1 MKKRDKKKKENIKAK
16 NITKNNATKP
26 LRITRKMRRELK
38 NAVNPLEELL
48 IIKQYFPKLTN
59 WIDNLT
65 DTRHQSY
72 ITYDFKICLLTQIL
86 AFCSSYQSMN
96 KIGRDFNS
104 DIVIENI
111 NNILKTNYIELPHK
125 DTLIN
130 VISEIKFKE
139 LENIQTNIIK
149 TLIRSKMLD
158 KYRFNGI
165 FHIVIDGTNLYST
178 KVNLGEQAITKVY
191 NKGEDNEYTLYSY
204 YALEAKLVCGNMTFS
219 LATEFVENE
228 TYTDKDG
235 NTYRKFDKQ
244 DCELKAAYRLLDKI
258 KKRFPKLPIII
269 GGDALYLGRP
279 FLELCDKHH
288 FDYIIR
294 YKETDAPSI
303 KRNFDEIK
311 IIDKDYEYQNEIIF
325 GELKDKDFY
334 TVNVVRYDEE
344 VVNEETGEVI
354 TTNFSYATSLTLTSK
369 NKEDIVA
376 LGRRRWKIENK
387 GFKEQKSEILNIEHI
402 YTKNCNGTKNI
413 YLIIQFAHTLLNLLN
428 YGDILIISLD
438 TTKNEVSDLIKK
450 ALTSTT
456 LNLNLNRK
464 IQLRFT

>member
-1 MKKRDKKKKENIKAK
+1 M
-16 NITKNNATKP
+16 
-26 LRITRKMRRELK
+26 RITRKMRRERK

-48 IIKQYFPKLTN
+48 IIMKQYFPKLTS
-59 WIDNLT
+59 WIENLT

-111 NNILKTNYIELPHK
+111 NYILKTNYVELPHK

-130 VISEIKFKE
+130 VISEIKFEE
-139 LENIQTNIIK
+139 LEHIQTKIIK

-158 KYRFNGI
+158 KYRFNGL
-165 FHIVIDGTNLYST
+165 FHIVIDGTGLYST
-178 KVNLGEQAITKVY
+178 RVNLGEQAITKVY
-191 NKGEDNEYTLYSY
+191 NKDADNEYTLYSY

-228 TYTDKDG
+228 TYTDEYG

-244 DCELKAAYRLLDKI
+244 DCELKASYRLLNKI
-258 KKRFPKLPIII
+258 KNRFPKLPIII

-279 FLELCDKHH
+279 FLELCDSLK

-294 YKETDAPSI
+294 YKESDAPTI
-303 KRNFDEIK
+303 KRNFNEIK
-311 IIDKDYEYQNEIIF
+311 IIDQDYEYQNEIIF
-325 GELKDKDFY
+325 GDLKNKDFY
-334 TVNVVRYDEE
+334 TLNVISYDEE
-344 VVNEETGEVI
+344 SVDEETGEI
-354 TTNFSYATSLTLTSK
+354 TITNFSFVTSLHITSK
-369 NKEDIVA
+369 NKNDLVL

-387 GFKEQKSEILNIEHI
+387 GFKEQKSDILNIKHI
-402 YTKNCNGTKNI
+402 YTKRCEGTKNL
-413 YLIIQFAHTLLNLLN
+413 YLLIQFAHTFLNLLN
-428 YGDILIISLD
+428 YGDILIIDLK
-438 TTKNEVSDLIKK
+438 TTKNEVSDLIKQT
-450 ALTSTT
+450 LTSTIIH
-456 LNLNLNRK
+456 LNLNRK
-464 IQLRFT
+464 IQLRLP

>member
-1 MKKRDKKKKENIKAK
+1 M
-16 NITKNNATKP
+16 
-26 LRITRKMRRELK
+26 RITRKMRRELK
-38 NAVNPLEELL
+38 NSVNPLEELL
-48 IIKQYFPKLTN
+48 IIIKQYFPKLTQ

-104 DIVIENI
+104 DIVIDNI

-130 VISEIKFKE
+130 VISEIKFEE
-139 LENIQTNIIK
+139 LEHIQTNIIK
-149 TLIRSKMLD
+149 TLIRSKILD
-158 KYRFNGI
+158 KYRFNGL
-165 FHIVIDGTNLYST
+165 FYIVIDGTGLYST

-228 TYTDKDG
+228 TYTDDDG

-269 GGDALYLGRP
+269 GRDALYLGKP
-279 FLELCDKHH
+279 FLELCDEHH
-288 FDYIIR
+288 FEYIIR
-294 YKETDAPSI
+294 YKETDAPTI

-311 IIDKDYEYQNEIIF
+311 IIDGNYEYQNEIIF
-325 GELKDKDFY
+325 GELKEKDFY
-334 TVNVVRYDEE
+334 TVNVISYDEKSIDK
-344 VVNEETGEVI
+344 ETGEATI
-354 TTNFSYATSLTLTSK
+354 TNFSYVTSLKIASK
-369 NKEDIVA
+369 NKEEIIS
-376 LGRRRWKIENK
+376 LGRGRWKIENK
-387 GFKEQKSEILNIEHI
+387 GFKEQKSDILNITHI
-402 YTKNCNGTKNI
+402 YTKNCSGTKNI

-428 YGDILIISLD
+428 YGDILIIGLN
-438 TTKNEVSDLIKK
+438 TTKNEVSDLIQK
-450 ALTSTT
+450 ALTSRITS
-456 LNLNLNRK
+456 LNLNRK
-464 IQLRFT
+464 IQLRLT

>member
-1 MKKRDKKKKENIKAK
+1 MKQ
-16 NITKNNATKP
+16 
-26 LRITRKMRRELK
+26 RITRKMKRELK

-48 IIKQYFPKLTN
+48 IIIKQYFPKLTI

-65 DTRHQSY
+65 DTRNQSY
-72 ITYDFKICLLTQIL
+72 IKYDLKVCLLIQIL

-104 DIVIENI
+104 DIVIDNI
-111 NNILKTNYIELPHK
+111 NHILKTNYIELPHK

-130 VISEIKFKE
+130 VISDIKFEE
-139 LENIQTNIIK
+139 LEKVQTNIIK

-158 KYRFNGI
+158 KYRYNGL
-165 FHIVIDGTNLYST
+165 FHVVIDGTGLYST
-178 KVNLGEQAITKVY
+178 RINLGEQAITKVY
-191 NKGEDNEYTLYSY
+191 NKDEENEYTLYSY

-244 DCELKAAYRLLDKI
+244 DCELKASYRLLKKI
-258 KKRFPKLPIII
+258 KERFPKLPIII

-279 FLELCDKHH
+279 FLELCDEYK

-294 YKETDAPSI
+294 YKETDAPTI

-311 IIDKDYEYQNEIIF
+311 VTDGNYQYQNEIIF
-325 GELKDKDFY
+325 GDLKDRDFY
-334 TVNVVRYDEE
+334 TVNVISYDEE
-344 VVNEETGEVI
+344 IVNEKTGEVTI
-354 TTNFSYATSLTLTSK
+354 KNFSYVTSLKITNK
-369 NKEDIVA
+369 NKEAIVQ

-387 GFKEQKSEILNIEHI
+387 GFKEQKSDILNINHI
-402 YTKNCNGTKNI
+402 YTKDCNGTKNI
-413 YLIIQFAHTLLNLLN
+413 YLLIQFAHTILNLLN
-428 YGDILIISLD
+428 YGNILIVGLN
-438 TTKNEVSDLIKK
+438 TTKNEVSDLIKN
-450 ALTSTT
+450 ALTSTII
-456 LNLNLNRK
+456 NLNLNRS
-464 IQLRFT
+464 IQLRLP

>member
-1 MKKRDKKKKENIKAK
+1 M
-16 NITKNNATKP
+16 
-26 LRITRKMRRELK
+26 RITRKMRRELK

-48 IIKQYFPKLTN
+48 IIIKQYFPKLTS

-104 DIVIENI
+104 DIVINNI

-130 VISEIKFKE
+130 VIKEIKFEE
-139 LENIQTNIIK
+139 LECIQTNIIK

-158 KYRFNGI
+158 KYRFNGL
-165 FHIVIDGTNLYST
+165 FHIVIDGTGLYST
-178 KVNLGEQAITKVY
+178 RINLGEQAITKVY
-191 NKGEDNEYTLYSY
+191 NKDEENEYTLYSY

-228 TYTDKDG
+228 TYTDEFG
-235 NTYRKFDKQ
+235 NTIRKFDKQ
-244 DCELKAAYRLLDKI
+244 DCELKASYRLLNKI

-279 FLELCDKHH
+279 FLELCDEHH
-288 FDYIIR
+288 FEYIIR
-294 YKETDAPSI
+294 YKETDAPTI

-311 IIDKDYEYQNEIIF
+311 ISDGNYEYQNEIIF
-325 GELKDKDFY
+325 GDLKDKEFY
-334 TVNVVRYDEE
+334 TVNVISYNEE
-344 VVNEETGEVI
+344 SIDEETGEVAI
-354 TTNFSYATSLTLTSK
+354 TNFSYVTSLKITSK
-369 NKEDIVA
+369 NKEEIIS

-387 GFKEQKSEILNIEHI
+387 GFKEQKSDILNITHI
-402 YTKNCNGTKNI
+402 YTKNSQGTKNI
-413 YLIIQFAHTLLNLLN
+413 YLLIQFAHTLLNLLN
-428 YGDILIISLD
+428 YGDVLIIDLN
-438 TTKNEVSDLIKK
+438 TTKNEVSALIQK
-450 ALTSTT
+450 ALTSIKQ
-456 LNLNLNRK
+456 NLNLNRK
-464 IQLRFT
+464 IQLRLT

>member
-1 MKKRDKKKKENIKAK
+1 M
-16 NITKNNATKP
+16 
-26 LRITRKMRRELK
+26 RITRKMRRERK
-38 NAVNPLEELL
+38 KAVNALEELL
-48 IIKQYFPKLTN
+48 IIMKQYFPKLIK

-65 DTRHQSY
+65 DTRNQSY
-72 ITYDFKICLLTQIL
+72 ITYDIKICLLTQIL

-130 VISEIKFKE
+130 VISEINHEE
-139 LENIQTNIIK
+139 LEHIQTNIIR

-158 KYRFNGI
+158 KYRFNGL
-165 FHIVIDGTNLYST
+165 FYVVIDGTGLYST

-204 YALEAKLVCGNMTFS
+204 YVLEAKLVCGNMTFS

-244 DCELKAAYRLLDKI
+244 DCELKAAYRLLNKM

-279 FLELCDKHH
+279 FLELCDEHH
-288 FDYIIR
+288 FEYIIR
-294 YKETDAPSI
+294 YKETDAPTI

-311 IIDKDYEYQNEIIF
+311 IVDGDYEYQNEIIF
-325 GELKDKDFY
+325 GDLKNNEFY
-334 TVNVVRYDEE
+334 TVNVISYNEE
-344 VVNEETGEVI
+344 SVDEETGEV
-354 TTNFSYATSLTLTSK
+354 TVTNFSYVTSLKITSK
-369 NKEDIVA
+369 NKEEIIS
-376 LGRRRWKIENK
+376 LGRGRWKIENK
-387 GFKEQKSEILNIEHI
+387 GFKEQKSDILNITHI
-402 YTKNCNGTKNI
+402 YTKNCNGTKNL

-428 YGDILIISLD
+428 YGDILIISLN
-438 TTKNEVSDLIKK
+438 TTKNEVSDLIQK
-450 ALTSTT
+450 ALTSITQ
-456 LNLNLNRK
+456 NLNLNHK
-464 IQLRFT
+464 IQLRLP

>member
-1 MKKRDKKKKENIKAK
+1 MKQ
-16 NITKNNATKP
+16 
-26 LRITRKMRRELK
+26 RITRKMKRELK
-38 NAVNPLEELL
+38 QAVNPLEELL
-48 IIKQYFPKLTN
+48 IIIKQCFPKLTN

-65 DTRHQSY
+65 DTRHKSY

-104 DIVIENI
+104 DIVIDNI

-130 VISEIKFKE
+130 VISEIKFEE
-139 LENIQTNIIK
+139 LECIQTNIIR

-158 KYRFNGI
+158 KYRFNGL
-165 FHIVIDGTNLYST
+165 FHVVIDGTGLYST
-178 KVNLGEQAITKVY
+178 KVNLGEQAITRVY
-191 NKGEDNEYTLYSY
+191 NKSEDNEYTLYSY

-228 TYTDKDG
+228 TYTDEYG
-235 NTYRKFDKQ
+235 NNYRKFDKQ
-244 DCELKAAYRLLDKI
+244 DCELKAAYRLLNKI

-279 FLELCDKHH
+279 FLELCDEHH
-288 FDYIIR
+288 FEYIIR
-294 YKETDAPSI
+294 YKETDAPTI

-311 IIDKDYEYQNEIIF
+311 IIENNYEYQNEIIF
-325 GELKDKDFY
+325 GDLKNKDFY
-334 TVNVVRYDEE
+334 TVNVISY
-344 VVNEETGEVI
+344 NEESINKDTGEI
-354 TTNFSYATSLTLTSK
+354 TITNFSYVTSLKITSK
-369 NKEDIVA
+369 IKSEIIS

-387 GFKEQKSEILNIEHI
+387 GFKEQKSDILNITHI

-413 YLIIQFAHTLLNLLN
+413 YLLIQFAHTLLNLLN
-428 YGDILIISLD
+428 YGDILIIGLN
-438 TTKNEVSDLIKK
+438 TTKNEVSNLIQK
-450 ALTSTT
+450 ALTSITQ
-456 LNLNLNRK
+456 NLNLNRK
-464 IQLRFT
+464 IQLRLP